1 LFFGKLKLKK
11 TWNGKEKIFSTFPLR
26 IIYTGVSKNAMDTDS
41 KNACFCHGAKGITVI
56 LKMPPAAAVLA
67 SALWAL

>member
-1 LFFGKLKLKK
+1 MKRKKYFQHFFATCPLKL
-11 TWNGKEKIFSTFPLR
+11 
-26 IIYTGVSKNAMDTDS
+26 IYTGVNKNAMDTDS
-41 KNACFCHGAKGITVI
+41 KNACLHHGAKGITVI

>member
-1 LFFGKLKLKK
+1 MKRKKNIFNIFFV
-11 TWNGKEKIFSTFPLR
+11 TCPLR
-26 IIYTGVSKNAMDTDS
+26 IIYTGVNKNAMDTDS
-41 KNACFCHGAKGITVI
+41 KNACFRYGAEGITVI